1 MDHGYTLHHRPR
13 DDGRR
18 GGGVGVLV
26 NSKLKLS
33 TRQVSVNENVS
44 SFESMELVL
53 TISSVTIRL
62 VTIYRMPRSKGNGDQ
77 VTFCDELSNYM
88 EKLSCASGIIVM
100 AGDFNVDWLNKD
112 GLERKQLYCIFE
124 TYGFVQN
131 IDVATSKHL
140 HLLDYIITRK
150 DCDYTSNFEVS
161 DFISDHRALHLS
173 LRCLRSHP
181 ARKRIQVRAL
191 RRIRGD
197 VLDADLASFI
207 VDRECDDVNVVVTQ
221 YDDFLSKL
229 LDKHAPLKEIDVVE
243 RQLNDWMTDDIL
255 LLKKNRRK
263 KELIWRKHPITINFD
278 IYIASCE
285 AVKNAIDSSK
295 AELLQRKII
304 DCNGNQKKMFK
315 IIDSLLGRKKQQ
327 VLPEYSC
334 ALSLASMI
342 NTFFLDK
349 ISLIRADFPLLE
361 PTLKHYSFDSIDS
374 ILPHCTTIFD
384 HFVPLTSVE
393 LLKIISVMN
402 KTTCVSDPF
411 PTKLLISHV
420 SSIIG
425 VILHIV
431 NLSLTSGV
439 FPLSC
444 KSSVIVPLI
453 KKPGLDAEIL
463 KNYRP
468 VANLTFLSKVIE
480 KVIALQI
487 YEHLSNNDIVDSFQ
501 SAYKAG
507 HSCETALLRVYNDIT
522 TTIGKGNGKMLVL
535 LDLSAAFDTIDHVIL
550 FDILV
555 NYVGLRGK
563 ALDLIKSYF
572 LDRTQ
577 RVQIDGV
584 LCEFAKIVCGVP
596 QGSVLRPLKFC
607 LYMLP
612 LSAILRFHKIG
623 YHVYAH
629 DDTQIYVSFKC
640 DDPLQA
646 LGKINVCI
654 SDIRR
659 WMILN
664 KLKINDAKTEFI
676 IFRSPQMRHDLNGL
690 SVNVGDSQI
699 VPSVKVRNLGVIF
712 DQSLTFDDH
721 ISAICQSVHFHIRS
735 IGKVRKL
742 LSFDACAILIHALIS
757 SRLDYCNSILYNL
770 PDTKIGRLQRVQ
782 NQAARILTRSPRR
795 EHITPV
801 LKQLHW
807 LKVRERIRYK
817 ILILTHKAF
826 YANAPPYLCSL
837 VVKRESVVSTR
848 SSQDGYLL
856 CKPPLSRDCSN
867 TFLERSFLYAAPH
880 EWNSLEKGVRI
891 SEFNAF
897 KKAIKTVLFIQCYPG
912 LN

>member
-1 MDHGYTLHHRPR
+1 
-13 DDGRR
+13 
-18 GGGVGVLV
+18 
-26 NSKLKLS
+26 
-33 TRQVSVNENVS
+33 
-44 SFESMELVL
+44 
-53 TISSVTIRL
+53 
-62 VTIYRMPRSKGNGDQ
+62 
-77 VTFCDELSNYM
+77 
-88 EKLSCASGIIVM
+88 
-100 AGDFNVDWLNKD
+100 
-112 GLERKQLYCIFE
+112 
-124 TYGFVQN
+124 
-131 IDVATSKHL
+131 
-140 HLLDYIITRK
+140 
-150 DCDYTSNFEVS
+150 
-161 DFISDHRALHLS
+161 
-173 LRCLRSHP
+173 
-181 ARKRIQVRAL
+181 
-191 RRIRGD
+191 
-197 VLDADLASFI
+197 
-207 VDRECDDVNVVVTQ
+207 
-221 YDDFLSKL
+221 
-229 LDKHAPLKEIDVVE
+229 
-243 RQLNDWMTDDIL
+243 
-255 LLKKNRRK
+255 
-263 KELIWRKHPITINFD
+263 
-278 IYIASCE
+278 
-285 AVKNAIDSSK
+285 
-295 AELLQRKII
+295 
-304 DCNGNQKKMFK
+304 
-315 IIDSLLGRKKQQ
+315 
-327 VLPEYSC
+327 
-334 ALSLASMI
+334 
-342 NTFFLDK
+342 
-349 ISLIRADFPLLE
+349 
-361 PTLKHYSFDSIDS
+361 
-374 ILPHCTTIFD
+374 
-384 HFVPLTSVE
+384 
-393 LLKIISVMN
+393 MN

-550 FDILV
+550 FDILD

-596 QGSVLRPLKFC
+596 QGSVLGPLKFC

-623 YHVYAH
+623 YHVYA

-676 IFRSPQMRHDLNGL
+676 IFRSPQMKHDLNGL

-856 CKPPLSRDCSN
+856 CKPPISRDCSN

-880 EWNSLEKGVRI
+880 EWNSLEKSVRI